1 MSKSLQKPTILNVET
16 VARSRLFNVESV
28 DLEFSNGVRR
38 VYERMRPSTREAV
51 MIVPIVDD
59 HIILIREYAVGTE
72 SYELGFSKGLIDP
85 GETVDEAANRELK
98 EEVGFGANKLTF
110 LKKLS
115 MAPSYFS
122 SKMNILVAED
132 LYPESLPGDEPEP
145 LPQVRWPLA
154 QLMSLLDEE
163 DFNEARNVSALF
175 LVREWLLAQ
184 GRTLRESAPLAAI
197 KKRPQALFLSEQFVG
212 FTTAVSQ
219 GGAHLMDRLLRGL
232 GSFNEV
238 FRAAVAPVSQLTS
251 AAVDIHRDDPRR
263 RG

>member
-1 MSKSLQKPTILNVET
+1 MTMSKSLQKPTILNVET

-98 EEVGFGANKLTF
+98 EEVGYGANKLTF

-122 SKMNILVAED
+122 SKMNIMVAED
-132 LYPESLPGDEPEP
+132 LYPESLPGDDSERASTLSSNKNAPAGAFF
-145 LPQVRWPLA
+145 VRPI
-154 QLMSLLDEE
+154 
-163 DFNEARNVSALF
+163 R
-175 LVREWLLAQ
+175 
-184 GRTLRESAPLAAI
+184 
-197 KKRPQALFLSEQFVG
+197 G
-212 FTTAVSQ
+212 F
-219 GGAHLMDRLLRGL
+219 H
-232 GSFNEV
+232 
-238 FRAAVAPVSQLTS
+238 
-251 AAVDIHRDDPRR
+251 RR
-263 RG
+263 RQSGWCPPHGLPAGWAGFLQ